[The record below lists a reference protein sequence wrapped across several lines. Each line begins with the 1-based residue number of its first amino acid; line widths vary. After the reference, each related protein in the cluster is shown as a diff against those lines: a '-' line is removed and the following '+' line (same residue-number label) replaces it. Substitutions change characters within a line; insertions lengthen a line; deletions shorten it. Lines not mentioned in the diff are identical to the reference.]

1 MSDAKKERRIN
12 IEDLPAPEKELT
24 AEEAKQVQGGIA
36 NIADQTVK
44 TGDGSVSSARTG
56 GVRVAVG
63 DVTG

>member
-1 MSDAKKERRIN
+1 MSDETKERRIN
-12 IEDLPAPEKELT
+12 IEDLQAPEKELT

-36 NIADQTVK
+36 NIQDQTAK
-44 TGDGSVSSARTG
+44 EDDSSIRG